1 VRRQIKEAGLACLTF
16 TGVASLYTAPIIILL
31 TSGQTDAVTTIY
43 HPAPQREVFMQI
55 ALDDSLEVESATE
68 PAEVAENSNTNVDS
82 IGLNDHNIE
91 KAPIIVH
98 DVENINLPTP
108 LGAAENI
115 NLEMSASVAS
125 QGDTPRKVK
134 KRRRRRNRYANC
146 QDNDGINVT
155 DNGFAVGRAVVDHY
169 AHITRSRKLGH
180 VSWHK
185 GDSGERDG
193 FRVRRINCD
202 LREAGIRNGDV
213 VNTVNGQTVQSIPE
227 AIVLWFKV
235 RRRDRVVL
243 EITRRGQP
251 LTISY
256 DLT

>member
-1 VRRQIKEAGLACLTF
+1 MRRQIKEAGLACLTF

-31 TSGQTDAVTTIY
+31 TSSQSEAITTV
-43 HPAPQREVFMQI
+43 HHSAPQREVFMQI
-55 ALDDSLEVESATE
+55 ALDESIEVESATE
-68 PAEVAENSNTNVDS
+68 PAEETENSNTNVDN
-82 IGLNDHNIE
+82 LRRADHNID
-91 KAPIIVH
+91 PII
-98 DVENINLPTP
+98 EPEIEIINLKSQLLP
-108 LGAAENI
+108 AENN
-115 NLEMSASVAS
+115 NLFYYESGAS
-125 QGDTPRKVK
+125 QGGTPRKVK
-134 KRRRRRNRYANC
+134 KRRRRRRNRYANC
-146 QDNDGINVT
+146 QDNDGISVT

-169 AHITRSRKLGH
+169 AHITRYRKLGH

>member
-1 VRRQIKEAGLACLTF
+1 
-16 TGVASLYTAPIIILL
+16 
-31 TSGQTDAVTTIY
+31 
-43 HPAPQREVFMQI
+43 M
-55 ALDDSLEVESATE
+55 
-68 PAEVAENSNTNVDS
+68 
-82 IGLNDHNIE
+82 
-91 KAPIIVH
+91 
-98 DVENINLPTP
+98 
-108 LGAAENI
+108 
-115 NLEMSASVAS
+115 
-125 QGDTPRKVK
+125 
-134 KRRRRRNRYANC
+134 
-146 QDNDGINVT
+146 T

-169 AHITRSRKLGH
+169 AHITRYRKLGH

-185 GDSGERDG
+185 GDNGARDG

-243 EITRRGQP
+243 EITRRGRP

>member
-1 VRRQIKEAGLACLTF
+1 
-16 TGVASLYTAPIIILL
+16 
-31 TSGQTDAVTTIY
+31 
-43 HPAPQREVFMQI
+43 MQI
-55 ALDDSLEVESATE
+55 AQIEPTAVESATE
-68 PAEVAENSNTNVDS
+68 PAEVAENSNTKVDN
-82 IGLNDHNIE
+82 IGQNDHNID
-91 KAPIIVH
+91 PIIVR
-98 DVENINLPTP
+98 DVENINLKS
-108 LGAAENI
+108 LEISSSENI
-115 NLEMSASVAS
+115 NLRRGASVAS
-125 QGDTPRKVK
+125 QGAAPRKVK
-134 KRRRRRNRYANC
+134 KRRRRRNRY
-146 QDNDGINVT
+146 
-155 DNGFAVGRAVVDHY
+155 
-169 AHITRSRKLGH
+169 
-180 VSWHK
+180 
-185 GDSGERDG
+185 DG